1 MDSILTSIK
10 VLLGIEPE
18 CTQFDKPLIE
28 HINAAFMTLN
38 QLGVGPDN
46 PVFITGDLE
55 TWVNKFGDISRIQAI
70 KTYIYI
76 KVKLVFDPP
85 TNSSYMGILEKQ
97 AMELEERLI
106 IQLESKEG

>member
-18 CTQFDKPLIE
+18 CTQFDKTLIE
-28 HINAAFMTLN
+28 HINYVFMTLN

-46 PVFITGDLE
+46 PVTITGDLE

-85 TNSSYMGILEKQ
+85 TNSSYIGILEKQ
-97 AMELEERLI
+97 AMEIEERLI